1 MSALD
6 IAEVV
11 AGVVIVLTTLYD
23 FFEGVVLP
31 RPSVARLSLGV
42 ALQRR
47 LWMGWRWVGTRS
59 ANVPAREAFLAAFG
73 PLSVLVMLVLR
84 GSLLVLGYALILNA
98 VRDQIHPRPDSFG
111 TTLYFAATSLT
122 TLGLGDIYPTGGVA
136 RAIATL
142 EAATGLG
149 LVATVITLLYSLFQS
164 FQRREVAVVTL
175 DALAGAPPSGVTLL
189 ERCKQFEMPQQ
200 LERTFEE
207 WRRWS
212 AEVLESHLA
221 YPTLIFLRSSHDNE
235 AWLNS
240 FGAVMD
246 AAALVI
252 TCVEGCPKGP
262 AHLMIKVGGHL
273 VEDMAWRGRYD
284 PDGLPWVEREDFD
297 EAVRRLRDAGYRI
310 PDADRGWT
318 EFTRLRGTYAS
329 PLIELARYLA
339 IAPAPWIGD
348 RSYLPHSGRVTR

>member
-1 MSALD
+1 VSALR
-6 IAEVV
+6 VV
-11 AGVVIVLTTLYD
+11 ELAAGVVVVLLTLYD
-23 FFEGVVLP
+23 FFEAVVLP
-31 RPSVARLSLGV
+31 RPAVARFSPGLV
-42 ALQRR
+42 LQRG
-47 LWMGWRWVGTRS
+47 LWRGWRWLGTRR
-59 ANVPAREAFLAAFG
+59 ADVAGREALLATFG
-73 PLSVLVMLVLR
+73 PLSVLIMLVLR
-84 GSLLVLGYALILNA
+84 GTALVLGYALILHA
-98 VRDQIHPRPDSFG
+98 VRDQIQPRPESFG
-111 TTLYFAATSLT
+111 TTMYFAATCLT

-136 RAIATL
+136 RAIAII

-149 LVATVITLLYSLFQS
+149 LVASVITLLFLLFQA

-189 ERCKQFEMPQQ
+189 ERCKQFEMLEG

-207 WRRWS
+207 WRGWS

-221 YPTLIFLRSSHDNE
+221 YPTLLYFRSSHDNE

-252 TCVEGCPKGP
+252 TCVEGCPRGP
-262 AHLMIKVGGHL
+262 AHLMVKVGGHL
-273 VEDMAWRGRYD
+273 VEDLAWRGRYAA
-284 PDGLPWVEREDFD
+284 DGLPWVEREDFD
-297 EAVRRLRDAGYRI
+297 EAVRRLQGAGYCV
-310 PDADRGWT
+310 PDADRGWV

-329 PLIELARYLA
+329 PLIALARWLA

-348 RSYLPHSGRVTR
+348 RSYLPHAGRVTR